1 MPDQKTMSMWY
12 AMKAIAKKKG
22 NREQYKFWD
31 KKIKAYER
39 KEGGN
44 MGRKKKY

>member
-1 MPDQKTMSMWY
+1 MPDKEVMSMWY

-22 NREQYKFWD
+22 NSAQYAHWD

-39 KEGGN
+39 KKGGN